1 MERPE
6 EKLLVQKIE
15 RGIVIDHIAPCKGV
29 LIYSILNPDP
39 GSTAV
44 IAKNVPSA
52 KHGRK
57 DLVKIEG
64 EYITSS
70 LVNVIALISPT
81 ATINIISD
89 WRVKSKERVKP
100 PKEVVGV
107 IDCRNPSCMSKGPN
121 SRFSVELNPSIELTT
136 LRCTHCGYIYYYE
149 DAVREITQKAS
160 SGILVS
166 RSRVRRELLDLL
178 VRKGGLRYHQRFR
191 LKSGR
196 LSPYFV
202 NVGALNDGESLAK
215 LRWIFASYIALLL
228 QEGLIEDFD
237 FVFGPAYKAINLAS
251 LTCEG
256 LKEYYAIN
264 KRFLYDRKEVKNYGD
279 VSMDGSIVGSEYF
292 SPGQKILIVDDTIT
306 TGKTKIASLNKLS
319 TLGDPKIVA
328 VVVAVDRQEVSEE
341 GGLSAVEYL
350 EKHLGV
356 KIFPILPAST
366 IYEMIKQDLS
376 PEERTDWIS
385 YYNEYGVVKL
395 S

>member
-1 MERPE
+1 
-6 EKLLVQKIE
+6 
-15 RGIVIDHIAPCKGV
+15 
-29 LIYSILNPDP
+29 
-39 GSTAV
+39 
-44 IAKNVPSA
+44 
-52 KHGRK
+52 
-57 DLVKIEG
+57 
-64 EYITSS
+64 
-70 LVNVIALISPT
+70 
-81 ATINIISD
+81 
-89 WRVKSKERVKP
+89 
-100 PKEVVGV
+100 
-107 IDCRNPSCMSKGPN
+107 
-121 SRFSVELNPSIELTT
+121 
-136 LRCTHCGYIYYYE
+136 
-149 DAVREITQKAS
+149 
-160 SGILVS
+160 
-166 RSRVRRELLDLL
+166 
-178 VRKGGLRYHQRFR
+178 
-191 LKSGR
+191 
-196 LSPYFV
+196 
-202 NVGALNDGESLAK
+202 
-215 LRWIFASYIALLL
+215 RWIFASYIALLL

-279 VSMDGSIVGSEYF
+279 VAMDGSIVGSEYF

-319 TLGDPKIVA
+319 TLGNPKIVA

-350 EKHLGV
+350 EKNLGV

-385 YYNEYGVVKL
+385 YYNQYGVVKL